1 MNREAPMRRRPVGA
15 ACAAAS
21 GVLYLAV
28 ILYAVA
34 VPIGGRFEAGRFF
47 PAYADDPALMNSLW
61 GAMSAVSLLSLA
73 VIPSLSGWLGREGDE
88 WISIGRQFGIAGS
101 IVSAAGFLTLLGS
114 APGAARTYLE
124 GDAAVRAAIHAV
136 GLPQLDP
143 LHILSLGGTGLW
155 FLIVNLSA
163 RRWNVFRNLHAGLGI
178 LLGVFLL
185 AAVLATVCHWDLL
198 DAAASAI
205 GGLCAP
211 VWYFLTAA
219 QLLQSAP
226 RAECR

>member
-1 MNREAPMRRRPVGA
+1 MTREAPMRRRPLGA

-21 GVLYLAV
+21 GFLYLAV

-34 VPIGGRFEAGRFF
+34 VPIGGRFEDGGFF
-47 PAYADDPALMNSLW
+47 PAYADDPALMNFLW
-61 GAMSAVSLLSLA
+61 GVMSAVSLLSLA
-73 VIPSLSGWLGREGDE
+73 VIPSLSGWLSREGDE
-88 WISIGRQFGIAGS
+88 WISIGRQFGLAGS

-114 APGAARTYLE
+114 APEAAGAYLE
-124 GDAAVRAAIHAV
+124 GDAAIRAAIEAI

-143 LHILSLGGTGLW
+143 LHILSLGGMGVW
-155 FLIVNLSA
+155 FLIVNITA

-185 AAVLATVCHWDLL
+185 AAVLASVGHWCLL
-198 DAAASAI
+198 DAAASAV

-219 QLLQSAP
+219 KLLQSAP
-226 RAECR
+226 RVE